1 MKTWMMVLGMS
12 ICLAGCDKKVEKQE
26 EVTPSEF
33 KNLLM
38 MDEVHREAYESD
50 VTYQVGDP
58 VIFLDDSGV
67 LWQVTLT
74 SYEVVKDRYAASKEA
89 LVLHFNYRYLLKD
102 FEMNETVMPVSIPT
116 VFYEKWALKPQSLAE
131 AKIAYQ
137 FGEYEKSPH
146 ILYEPVI
153 NQEVT
158 CQLVQLK
165 PNKEQNCFSYYSYA
179 GEGNYLI
186 SFEGNKKERF
196 NYSLDIKLESN
207 F

>member
-74 SYEVVKDRYAASKEA
+74 SYE
-89 LVLHFNYRYLLKD
+89 
-102 FEMNETVMPVSIPT
+102 
-116 VFYEKWALKPQSLAE
+116 
-131 AKIAYQ
+131 
-137 FGEYEKSPH
+137 
-146 ILYEPVI
+146 
-153 NQEVT
+153 
-158 CQLVQLK
+158 
-165 PNKEQNCFSYYSYA
+165 
-179 GEGNYLI
+179 
-186 SFEGNKKERF
+186 
-196 NYSLDIKLESN
+196 
-207 F
+207 